1 MKEKRAKEKRVKRTS
16 IKKKFILSMSLT
28 TLVCSC
34 ILAGTFITYSYRQI
48 KSSTEE
54 QNSFIAQSSGQNID
68 TYLSKYESSIKEV
81 ANGIGTVDN
90 GKDKNAMITNIL
102 KNAKNND
109 KSLVATYYINAK
121 TGFMDI
127 VPWTPF
133 KGALNT
139 KTFKETKAKGDTVW
153 FDVYKD
159 TGGTKEMMI
168 SITYPVKQ
176 NGKFIGALGYDIS
189 LASLGDVDRKSVV

>member
-1 MKEKRAKEKRVKRTS
+1 MKEKSTKEKNLKRTS

-34 ILAGTFITYSYRQI
+34 VLAGTFITYSYRQI

-54 QNSFIAQSSGQNID
+54 QNSIIAQSSGENIA

-102 KNAKNND
+102 KNTKNND
-109 KSLVATYYINAK
+109 KSLVATYYISAK
-121 TGFMDI
+121 TGFMNI
-127 VPWTPF
+127 VPWVDF

-139 KTFKETKAKGDTVW
+139 KTFKDTKAKGD
-153 FDVYKD
+153 K
-159 TGGTKEMMI
+159 
-168 SITYPVKQ
+168 
-176 NGKFIGALGYDIS
+176 IGRAH
-189 LASLGDVDRKSVV
+189 V